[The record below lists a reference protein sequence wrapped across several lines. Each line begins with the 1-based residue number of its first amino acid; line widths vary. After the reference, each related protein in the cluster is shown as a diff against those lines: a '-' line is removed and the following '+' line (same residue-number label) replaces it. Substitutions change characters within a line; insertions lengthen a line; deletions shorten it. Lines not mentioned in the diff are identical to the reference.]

1 MIRRYYIPSR
11 NVYEEDVRI
20 NNVRALSV
28 ANTVM
33 TKTPPNA
40 CSARKDSMGIQRVFP
55 KYHLQYVYD
64 LSIFMQLFY
73 GNASCTNVFTFAMND
88 VCFCA
93 RNYFNELNCTLM
105 HIKITLIVMSSNK
118 V

>member
-1 MIRRYYIPSR
+1 MSTIFSEKRNVVVNKKKIKKILMIRRYYIPSR

-40 CSARKDSMGIQRVFP
+40 CSARKDSWGFKEYSP
-55 KYHLQYVYD
+55 
-64 LSIFMQLFY
+64 
-73 GNASCTNVFTFAMND
+73 NTTFGMFIN
-88 VCFCA
+88 
-93 RNYFNELNCTLM
+93 
-105 HIKITLIVMSSNK
+105 
-118 V
+118 